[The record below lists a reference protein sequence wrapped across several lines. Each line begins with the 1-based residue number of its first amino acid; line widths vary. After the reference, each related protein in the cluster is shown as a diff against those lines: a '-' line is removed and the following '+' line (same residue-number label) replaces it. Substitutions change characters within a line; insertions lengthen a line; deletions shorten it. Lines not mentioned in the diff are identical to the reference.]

1 MDRRIMRDSA
11 RVETTENR
19 WPEVI
24 AVREGLI
31 HAPFVINID
40 IVRQTVE
47 KDLSGLLVMP
57 EREL

>member
-1 MDRRIMRDSA
+1 MRDSA